1 MKLFSRMNIDQVVYR
16 LYGLTPAEI
25 AIVEG
30 GEKCQARGGTIL
42 AYQHLAAPCLALPP
56 TN

>member
-1 MKLFSRMNIDQVVYR
+1 MNIDQVVYR